1 MNTVSSFCA
10 SRPRDA
16 QNERDG
22 ARAAQLRR
30 SSSSQQRLRRSSRS
44 SSVAAVRQYTDNL
57 ALKWS
62 AHRRGPPRGAA
73 AVQQLAASR
82 GGTRAAAAALRSISS
97 VAAPPPAELLHQLR
111 CSTAAATAGDSSGLP
126 TMSGRGT
133 RGFFSE
139 DFHLTVVPANIAI
152 DRSGVVELVTGR
164 IASCCSRKYR
174 ESEWRD
180 IFSFRMRRRNKK
192 KTRKFG
198 LKLQS
203 RNSYFPPRPEF
214 SFFGRGRANS
224 FEEGVL

>member
-1 MNTVSSFCA
+1 MARPVGDDTSVKLRGGLGSLWPRPLNLNQHRTRGEMNTVSSFCA
-10 SRPRDA
+10 SRGRDA

-30 SSSSQQRLRRSSRS
+30 SSSSQQQEQLRRSSTTI
-44 SSVAAVRQYTDNL
+44 YITDNL

-62 AHRRGPPRGAA
+62 SHRRVPPRGAA

-97 VAAPPPAELLHQLR
+97 VAAPPPAEQLHQLR

-139 DFHLTVVPANIAI
+139 DFHLTVVPAIAI
-152 DRSGVVELVTGR
+152 DRSGVVELVT
-164 IASCCSRKYR
+164 
-174 ESEWRD
+174 
-180 IFSFRMRRRNKK
+180 
-192 KTRKFG
+192 
-198 LKLQS
+198 
-203 RNSYFPPRPEF
+203 
-214 SFFGRGRANS
+214 
-224 FEEGVL
+224 